1 MSLMGSLNSAIS
13 ALAAQSQA
21 LSNIS
26 SNLANS
32 STTAYKASSTSFSNL
47 IAGSST
53 STSGGVTAST
63 RASFSDQGLLT
74 ATGTSTN
81 LAIDGSGFFVVSS
94 SVTGG
99 QTYYTRNGEF
109 EVDQNGYLVNNGY
122 YLMGWQTDA
131 DGNII
136 GGTSEASLVPIDI
149 DAIQSSVGATTA
161 VGIQANLPADAVEG
175 DTFSTTVEIYDS
187 LGSTHNMSVTWTKTG
202 ENTWEMAFDDPT
214 LNGTTSGTVSTDAIE
229 ITFNSDGTLAST
241 NPSPATL
248 SVTGWTTGAA
258 DTEVT
263 LDLGTSGL
271 ANGLTQYASGS
282 SDPYL
287 KLDKITNDGLPYGS
301 LTGVSITSDGSVI
314 ASYDNGDERTIYK
327 IPVATFTNSN
337 GLTLNSDGM
346 YSRSPTSGNSTLQIA
361 GTSGAGSINGGYLEA
376 STTDT
381 STEFSRMLT
390 AQQAYSAAS
399 QIISTSN
406 SMFDSLLQAVR

>member
-63 RASFSDQGLLT
+63 RASVSDQGLLT
-74 ATGTSTN
+74 ATGNSTN

-131 DGNII
+131 AGNII

-161 VGIQANLPADAVEG
+161 VGIQANLPADAVTG

-202 ENTWEMAFDDPT
+202 ENTWEMTFDDPT
-214 LNGTTSGTVSTDAIE
+214 LNGSTSGTVSTDAIE

-287 KLDKITNDGLPYGS
+287 KLNKITNDGLPYGS

-327 IPVATFTNSN
+327 IPIATFTNSN

-390 AQQAYSAAS
+390 AQQAYSAAA

-406 SMFDSLLQAVR
+406 SIFDSLLQAVR

>member
-258 DTEVT
+258 DTGVT

-287 KLDKITNDGLPYGS
+287 KLNKITNDGLPYGS

-346 YSRSPTSGNSTLQIA
+346 YSRSPTSGNSTLQMA
-361 GTSGAGSINGGYLEA
+361 GTGGAGSINGGYLEA